1 MPIDRSHLTPRPG
14 RNLLTFAVA
23 AWLGA
28 SLLYIGAGCVNR
40 QPTEAAKSAAAL
52 DSYVQGVMAYQQGD
66 TAKAMSELKDAVSKK
81 NDLVMA
87 RSMLG
92 DLYRSKSDYDNA
104 LEQYSV
110 LSKLDAYSYQ
120 NHYRLGLVYQL
131 LDRLQEAAVSYLKAV
146 DLKPDDAPSNMSLG
160 TVYLG
165 LAQRGIGTT
174 PEADLAELRER
185 AVKYAQRAV
194 ELDPNNAAAQVNLG
208 VTLDEVKEYAR
219 AEAAYRKC
227 LELDA
232 NQPTVQL
239 YLGENLLMQKKAKEA
254 RSVFSELVKVEDTPR
269 NRKRL
274 GDAYAAEGNFA
285 DALTQYQAALKMDA
299 NYYPALNQ
307 IGTTYIAQYEKGL
320 GLDETKRKAAL
331 EAWQQSLS
339 IYRTQPQITA
349 LIQKHSK
356 PRAY

>member
-1 MPIDRSHLTPRPG
+1 MPTNRSQLTPPG
-14 RNLLTFAVA
+14 HALLTFAASV
-23 AWLGA
+23 WLGA
-28 SLLYIGAGCVNR
+28 SVLYLGAGCGGR
-40 QPTEAAKSAAAL
+40 AQPENTSTAAL
-52 DSYVQGVMAYQQGD
+52 DSYVQGVLAYQQGD
-66 TAKAMSELKDAVSKK
+66 TAKAMTDLQAAVSKK
-81 NDLVMA
+81 SDLVMA

-92 DLYRSKSDYDNA
+92 DLYRSKSDYEA
-104 LEQYSV
+104 AREQYEA
-110 LSKLDAYSYQ
+110 LSKLDSYSYF

-146 DLKPDDAPSNMSLG
+146 DLKPTDAASNMSLG

-165 LAQRGIGTT
+165 LAQRGIGTAAD
-174 PEADLAELRER
+174 ADLAELRER
-185 AVKYAQRAV
+185 AVKYAQKAV
-194 ELDPNNAAAQVNLG
+194 DLDPTSAAAQVNLG
-208 VTLDEVKEYAR
+208 VTLDAVKQYAR

-239 YLGENLLMQKKAKEA
+239 YLGENLLAQKKAKEA
-254 RSVFSELVKVEDTPR
+254 RSVFSELVKVEDNPR

-274 GDAYAAEGNFA
+274 GDAYAAEGNYA

-307 IGTTYIAQYEKGL
+307 IGSAYIAQYEKGL
-320 GLDETKRKAAL
+320 GLDDTKRKAAL
-331 EAWQQSLS
+331 EAWNQSLS

-349 LIQKHSK
+349 LVQTYSK

>member
-1 MPIDRSHLTPRPG
+1 MPSHRSRQTPTG
-14 RNLLTFAVA
+14 HALLTFAAA

-28 SLLYIGAGCVNR
+28 SILYLGGGCAQR
-40 QPTEAAKSAAAL
+40 EQPETARSAAAL
-52 DSYVQGVMAYQQGD
+52 DSYVQGVLAYQQGN
-66 TAKAMSELKDAVSKK
+66 TAKAMTELQEAVSKK
-81 NDLVMA
+81 GDLVMA

-92 DLYRSKSDYDNA
+92 DLYRSRSDYDA
-104 LEQYSV
+104 AREQYEA

-131 LDRLQEAAVSYLKAV
+131 LDRLQEAAVAYLKAV
-146 DLKPDDAPSNMSLG
+146 DLKPTDPASNMSLG

-174 PEADLAELRER
+174 PDADLAELRER

-208 VTLDEVKEYAR
+208 VTLDEVKQYAR

-239 YLGENLLMQKKAKEA
+239 YLGENLLAQKKAREA

-285 DALTQYQAALKMDA
+285 DALNQYQAALKMDA

-307 IGTTYIAQYEKGL
+307 IGAAYIAQYEKGL
-320 GLDETKRKAAL
+320 GLDEAKRKAAL
-331 EAWQQSLS
+331 DAWQQSLS

-356 PRAY
+356 ARAY